1 MKLRFTPRAINDLTE
16 IGDYIAERNPPAAL
30 RVRAAIIDSL
40 KRLTAFPELGRRQ
53 TIESVRKIVTRKY
66 PHLVYCTIDEPAD
79 EVVVLAIQHPS
90 REREYDD
97 PVGLS

>member
-16 IGDYIAERNPPAAL
+16 IGDYVSERSPSAAL

-40 KRLTAFPELGRRQ
+40 SRLTAFPELGRRQ
-53 TIESVRKIVTRKY
+53 TLEGVRKVVTRKY
-66 PHLVYCTIDEPAD
+66 PYLVDCTIDEPAG
-79 EVVVLAIQHPS
+79 EAVVLAIQHPS

-97 PVGLS
+97 L